1 MIQGTRFEPAYDQVF
16 LPIGS
21 MAHLLIVLNEQR
33 CVSTFDFQTVQ
44 FLKNMMTESNSTS
57 FTKPELPMT
66 IQTIREY
73 LPHRYPFLLV
83 DRVVDVTENGIVA
96 YKNVSINEEFLQGHF
111 PNYPIMPGVLIVEAL
126 AQVSGILGF
135 IMNNEKPSEG
145 SLFLFA
151 GAEKVRFKKQVVAGD
166 QLVLKSELVMQKR
179 GIYKYNCIATVDGV
193 VAASAEIMV
202 SHQKIE
208 QS

>member
-1 MIQGTRFEPAYDQVF
+1 
-16 LPIGS
+16 
-21 MAHLLIVLNEQR
+21 
-33 CVSTFDFQTVQ
+33 
-44 FLKNMMTESNSTS
+44 MMTESNTAA
-57 FTKPELPMT
+57 FTKPELPMQ
-66 IQTIREY
+66 IQQIREY

-83 DRVVDVTENGIVA
+83 DRVVDVTDNAIVG

-111 PNYPIMPGVLIVEAL
+111 PGYPIMPGVLIVEAL

-166 QLVLKSELVMQKR
+166 QLVLKSELVMHKR
-179 GIYKYNCIATVDGV
+179 GIYKYNCIATVDGI
-193 VAASAEIMV
+193 VATTAEIMV

-208 QS
+208 QA

>member
-1 MIQGTRFEPAYDQVF
+1 
-16 LPIGS
+16 
-21 MAHLLIVLNEQR
+21 
-33 CVSTFDFQTVQ
+33 
-44 FLKNMMTESNSTS
+44 MTESNTPA
-57 FTKPELPMT
+57 FTKPELPMN

-83 DRVVDVTENGIVA
+83 DRVTDITENAIVG

-111 PNYPIMPGVLIVEAL
+111 PEFPIMPGVLIVEAM

-135 IMNNEKPSEG
+135 VMNNKKPTAG
-145 SLFLFA
+145 NLFLFA
-151 GAEKVRFKKQVVAGD
+151 GAEKVRFKKPVVAGD

-193 VAASAEIMV
+193 VAATAEIMV

-208 QS
+208 QA

>member
-1 MIQGTRFEPAYDQVF
+1 MI
-16 LPIGS
+16 
-21 MAHLLIVLNEQR
+21 LN
-33 CVSTFDFQTVQ
+33 
-44 FLKNMMTESNSTS
+44 SNQ
-57 FTKPELPMT
+57 
-66 IQTIREY
+66 IQEII
-73 LPHRYPFLLV
+73 PHRYPFLLV
-83 DRVVDVTENGIVA
+83 DQVLEMSIEDKTITA
-96 YKNVSINEEFLQGHF
+96 KKNVSANEMQFIGHF
-111 PNYPIMPGVLIVEAL
+111 PQKHVMPGVLIVEAL

>member
-1 MIQGTRFEPAYDQVF
+1 M
-16 LPIGS
+16 
-21 MAHLLIVLNEQR
+21 N
-33 CVSTFDFQTVQ
+33 TV
-44 FLKNMMTESNSTS
+44 TNSLT
-57 FTKPELPMT
+57 FTKPELPMN

-83 DRVVDVTENGIVA
+83 DRVTEVTDNSIVG

-111 PNYPIMPGVLIVEAL
+111 PEYPIMPGVLIVEAL

-135 IMNNEKPSEG
+135 IMNNTKPSG
-145 SLFLFA
+145 DSLFLFA
-151 GAEKVRFKKQVVAGD
+151 GVDKVRFKKQVVAGD
-166 QLVLKSELVMQKR
+166 QLVLKAELVMQKR
-179 GIYKYNCIATVDGV
+179 GIFKYNCTASVDGI
-193 VAASAEIMV
+193 VATTAEIMI

>member
-1 MIQGTRFEPAYDQVF
+1 M
-16 LPIGS
+16 
-21 MAHLLIVLNEQR
+21 
-33 CVSTFDFQTVQ
+33 STMNIHEI
-44 FLKNMMTESNSTS
+44 LK
-57 FTKPELPMT
+57 
-66 IQTIREY
+66 Y
-73 LPHRYPFLLV
+73 LPHRYPILLV
-83 DRVVDVTENGIVA
+83 DRVISYEAGKDIVA
-96 YKNVSINEEFLQGHF
+96 LKNVSINAPFFSGHF
-111 PNYPIMPGVLIVEAL
+111 PHHPVMPGVLIVEAL

-135 IMNNEKPSEG
+135 IMNDEKPSEG